1 MTNRMKYWGQISG
14 KRRRA
19 KSDVLAL
26 AIVLMSVI
34 VAAQPAR
41 TQTFTTIYTFPGGA
55 TQPTGLVV
63 DSSGNLYG
71 GTLYPGAIYQLTP
84 KPDGSWTYNLLYA
97 LQGGQPGPTSPLI
110 LDGVGNLYGEG
121 VFELE
126 HGSNGWTY
134 IALCGLPQSHCSD
147 QQGGPYGSPVFDTA
161 GNLFATTEDGAAHG
175 YGSVYELSPNSD
187 GGWTE
192 TILHSF
198 TFSEGY
204 RAMSNLIFDSKGRLY
219 GTTEGGGN
227 GRNQGCQAV
236 GCGVAFQ
243 LTPKPKGGWAFS
255 VLHKFVAHT
264 EGAKPSGLLELK
276 GAFYGT
282 LFEVP
287 GGVFKLVHTSSGWIE
302 STVFNFH
309 NLHGESPVG
318 GVISDSA
325 GNLYG
330 TAEFGGSRNK
340 GVVYKLTK
348 GPAVWRETVL
358 HDFLGGSDFGNPATG
373 LVFDHAGN
381 LYGTTPNSVFIT
393 P

>member
-1 MTNRMKYWGQISG
+1 MTNPTRHRNLISG
-14 KRRRA
+14 KRTRT
-19 KSDVLAL
+19 KSAVLAL
-26 AIVLMSVI
+26 GIALMTAITVS
-34 VAAQPAR
+34 QPAQA
-41 TQTFTTIYTFPGGA
+41 QTFTTIYTFPGGSP
-55 TQPTGLVV
+55 QPTGLVV

-71 GTLYPGAIYQLTP
+71 GTSSPGTIYQLTP
-84 KPDGSWTYNLLYA
+84 NPDGSWTYNLLSA
-97 LQGGQPGPTSPLI
+97 FQGFGPSSPLI
-110 LDGVGNLYGEG
+110 LDGVGNLYGEAETP
-121 VFELE
+121 FELE
-126 HGSNGWTY
+126 HGSSSWTY
-134 IALCGLPQSHCSD
+134 IYLCALPQSHCKGD
-147 QQGGPYGSPVFDTA
+147 AGVGSPVFDTA
-161 GNLFATTEDGAAHG
+161 GNLYGASSSA
-175 YGSVYELSPNSD
+175 VYELSPNSE

-192 TILHSF
+192 TTLHSF
-198 TFSEGY
+198 TFSDGGSGPK
-204 RAMSNLIFDSKGRLY
+204 SNLIFDSKGRLY
-219 GTTEGGGN
+219 GTSQTGGN
-227 GRNQGCQAV
+227 RCAQN

-255 VLHKFVAHT
+255 VLHKFVAHP

-348 GPAVWRETVL
+348 GPALWRETIL

-381 LYGTTPNSVFIT
+381 LYGTTPNSVFKIT